1 MLLEISKNLLGV
13 VAVMEGQKIVG
24 IVTDGDIRRMLNTHD
39 NIGPLRAKDIMSTN
53 PKTISPDQL
62 AVEALKIMQDHQ
74 ITQLLAVEN
83 NIYMGVVH
91 LHNLIQE
98 GIV

>member
-1 MLLEISKNLLGV
+1 
-13 VAVMEGQKIVG
+13 
-24 IVTDGDIRRMLNTHD
+24 
-39 NIGPLRAKDIMSTN
+39 MSTN